1 MQSRDISVI
10 VPVYNVEEYLDRCLE
25 SIINQ
30 DSSNYEVIIVDD
42 GSTDNSGK
50 IADSYSE
57 KYAFITTIHKKNAGL
72 GFARNT
78 GLEYAKGKYIL
89 FVDSDDYIE
98 TNMLS
103 VLYEAAKKN
112 DADVCYSD
120 FFRDY
125 GDEVVKNNH
134 LQELGGVYEG
144 TDIQDK
150 IIPWM
155 IGGSPND
162 KFDEILGWGVWKALY
177 SNEVIKKNGVKFHS
191 EREMISEDIIFQLD
205 FLKFTSCAVIV
216 ENSYYHYC
224 LRKGSLSAKYRSDRL
239 EKYAYLYDQELKR
252 LNSIGILKQTKIRA
266 DRMLLAA
273 SRVNIMM
280 SVASQKF
287 RESLQ
292 TIKRYEDNEVYSD
305 SLENYPVKHLPFKQK
320 IFAYCLKHKMT
331 VLVYLVSLL
340 YVKKSSR

>member
-1 MQSRDISVI
+1 MQSIDISVI
-10 VPVYNVEEYLDRCLE
+10 VPVYNVEAYLDRCLE

-120 FFRDY
+120 FLRDY

-216 ENSYYHYC
+216 EGSYYHYC
-224 LRKGSLSAKYRSDRL
+224 LRKGSLSAEYRSDRL
-239 EKYAYLYDQELKR
+239 EKNAYLYEQELKR
-252 LNSIGILKQTKIRA
+252 LKSMGILEQTKIRA

-331 VLVYLVSLL
+331 VLVYIVSLL